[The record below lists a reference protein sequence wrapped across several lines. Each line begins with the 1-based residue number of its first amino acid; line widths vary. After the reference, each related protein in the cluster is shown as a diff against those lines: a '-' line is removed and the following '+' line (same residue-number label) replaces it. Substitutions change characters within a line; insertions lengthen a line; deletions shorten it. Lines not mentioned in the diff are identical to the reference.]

1 MRRLATF
8 ACIGLSLCALAQGAF
23 AAQSPRESAAQPS
36 DKALLAAVGKGDAT
50 AAGALLDTQFEWT
63 NAAGLT
69 RNSSETLQNI
79 SALAAGLQGETG
91 VQSYSYDQ
99 LEVFTG
105 TRPNARF
112 MRIWAR
118 RPQGWRLF
126 AMIETAST
134 PGAAAPFPATLG
146 GPALDCD
153 NPCRTIP
160 FNPETPAQRE
170 MLAIFKQLKVDEWR
184 PNPDGW
190 GRYVLEDV
198 YYVTSAAVMSKQDR
212 VARLAQQRQSGAVAL
227 PGDPVVSMR
236 IAEFGGQ
243 SAVMLARHAPY
254 RGGKPYYSL
263 RVWAHRDGRWQLA
276 NTQQTTIEAAA
287 PVAPFTPRP

>member
-8 ACIGLSLCALAQGAF
+8 ACIGLALCAIVLSAR
-23 AAQSPRESAAQPS
+23 AAQTQRESTAQQADS
-36 DKALLAAVGKGDAT
+36 ALLAAVGKGDAT
-50 AAGALLDTQFEWT
+50 AAGALLDAQFEWT
-63 NAAGLT
+63 NAAGLS
-69 RNSSETLQNI
+69 RNTAQALANI
-79 SALAAGLQGETG
+79 SALATNLQRETG

-105 TRPNARF
+105 ARPNARF
-112 MRIWAR
+112 MRVWAR

-134 PGAAAPFPATLG
+134 PGAAAPFPATIG
-146 GPALDCD
+146 GQALDCD

-160 FNPETPAQRE
+160 FNPETAAQRE

-198 YYVTSAAVMSKQDR
+198 YYVTSAAVMSKGDR

-236 IAEFGGQ
+236 IVEFGQ

-263 RVWAHRDGRWQLA
+263 RVWAYRDGRWQLA
-276 NTQQTTIEAAA
+276 NTQQTVIEAAA
-287 PVAPFTPRP
+287 PSAPATPRP